1 MRCPK
6 VGTVCPSYR
15 EEQDLVFHNQNTAS
29 YAKKGRKQKEHRHRE
44 AVVNSKSSA
53 SSTSTVSP
61 SSLSGRE
68 SRAVYVD
75 CVRPPSLPPRIVADW
90 NTYIVP
96 VVLHYLSSHTDGP
109 RFYGYLDFLPELYRE
124 TGDDS
129 GSCLSLATNAM
140 AKAYVTNL
148 SVSSVNRNGHVQTY
162 GRALKA
168 TNSAPGDPIE
178 RVKDSTIIA
187 VWLLGVHEVRMTYAC
202 RPLSV

>member
-1 MRCPK
+1 M
-6 VGTVCPSYR
+6 
-15 EEQDLVFHNQNTAS
+15 NT
-29 YAKKGRKQKEHRHRE
+29 
-44 AVVNSKSSA
+44 KSSA
-53 SSTSTVSP
+53 SSTSNVSP
-61 SSLSGRE
+61 SSPSDEE
-68 SRAVYVD
+68 SREVYVA
-75 CVRPPSLPPRIVADW
+75 CVSHPSLPPRIVADW

-129 GSCLSLATNAM
+129 GSCLILATNAM

-168 TNSAPGDPIE
+168 TNSALGDPLE

-187 VWLLGVHEVRMTYAC
+187 VWLLGVHEVRTTYGYCA
-202 RPLSV
+202 LSL

>member
-6 VGTVCPSYR
+6 VGTVCPGYR
-15 EEQDLVFHNQNTAS
+15 EEQDLVFHNQSTAS
-29 YAKKGRKQKEHRHRE
+29 YAKKSRKPKEHRNRE
-44 AVVNSKSSA
+44 AVVNGKYSA

-61 SSLSGRE
+61 LSDQE

-96 VVLHYLSSHTDGP
+96 VVLHYLSSRTDGP

-124 TGDDS
+124 TGDDA
-129 GSCLSLATNAM
+129 GSCLILATNAM

-168 TNSAPGDPIE
+168 TNSALGDPLE

-187 VWLLGVHEVRMTYAC
+187 VWLLGVHEVRMTYGC
-202 RPLSV
+202 RALSM

>member
-6 VGTVCPSYR
+6 VGTVCPGYR
-15 EEQDLVFHNQNTAS
+15 EEQDLVFHNQSTAS
-29 YAKKGRKQKEHRHRE
+29 YAKKSRKPKEHRNRE
-44 AVVNSKSSA
+44 AVVNGKYSA

-61 SSLSGRE
+61 LSDQE

-96 VVLHYLSSHTDGP
+96 VVLHYLSSRTDGP

-124 TGDDS
+124 TGDDA
-129 GSCLSLATNAM
+129 GSCLILATNAV

-168 TNSAPGDPIE
+168 TNSALGDPLE

-187 VWLLGVHEVRMTYAC
+187 VWLLGVHEVRMTYGC
-202 RPLSV
+202 RALSM